1 MAIDFES
8 FIADPK
14 ITDPGIDVSGI
25 KTTTPTRQE
34 LLFDLPE
41 FSGIQVDPT
50 RASYVEDIYRAYSG
64 QIPSIPEPVV
74 TTPPVTSG
82 VGTGDGGQATTPIT
96 TPTTTVGTNTAEQQR
111 LIDAG
116 IGVQAA
122 PGQPVV
128 APGEVPVTQAEID
141 AFNQIPVNTDFR
153 NQQLVNQG
161 IGVRVGDTGPVV
173 APGEEPVT
181 QAKMDE
187 FNEEQQSTL
196 QNILGQAGQTVQGA
210 MNQLGKISGS
220 VVDFA
225 NQTVDIFGKKIN
237 VGKTLAAAAINKIA
251 GGPVSLV
258 FELLPKD
265 SIENKTTRGV
275 VDTLKAEKDYGF
287 NMQSGNLN
295 QDPFGR
301 NPVSAFGN
309 YEQTLLDDIAGVN
322 QSGFETAKMREKKK
336 EFAQDYFKKKAEF
349 AGGVQQTS
357 DQISDILGPG
367 EFKPEGENLVSLEN
381 QLAEQAKERAA
392 QNELAKLTGDVDFD
406 VPTKSQPVTG
416 TKGPPSVISGPQVT
430 APGTVLGKPGIE
442 RFDDAETDIGG
453 KIPAGASTTGTPVDA
468 LNPVNR
474 QQHFDNTQKLKDAVT
489 DGKITN
495 EEYNKLSAFDARKT
509 MGLGTVTG
517 TASAAI
523 YQGVQTGIGALRETL
538 GINPA
543 FAGDQSLAEAA
554 GDTARNIQ
562 GVSGNITPEE
572 QVKYQEIISGED
584 IYRDPILGMVEPS
597 APMTLADDKI
607 NTMTDDVDLDLFD
620 TTPSAPSIPTTGIDI
635 PDPSPTPSFTPRG
648 GGADRDPAP
657 SPSPSPNEAAGRAA
671 ENAQR
676 AAIQEAAR
684 AGMTVNQAKA
694 SVGMPANLG
703 DTGGGD
709 KGGGGGKIVCTMMN
723 ESYGFG
729 SFRNKIWMKFHKN
742 LSPEY
747 QRGYHKLF
755 LPLVKIAKT
764 NKIVKKILE
773 HIAVHS
779 TIDMRQS
786 MRGKTHLL
794 GRAYRKI
801 LLPLCYWVGKNA

>member
-1 MAIDFES
+1 M
-8 FIADPK
+8 
-14 ITDPGIDVSGI
+14 
-25 KTTTPTRQE
+25 
-34 LLFDLPE
+34 
-41 FSGIQVDPT
+41 
-50 RASYVEDIYRAYSG
+50 
-64 QIPSIPEPVV
+64 
-74 TTPPVTSG
+74 
-82 VGTGDGGQATTPIT
+82 
-96 TPTTTVGTNTAEQQR
+96 
-111 LIDAG
+111 DA
-116 IGVQAA
+116 
-122 PGQPVV
+122 
-128 APGEVPVTQAEID
+128 
-141 AFNQIPVNTDFR
+141 
-153 NQQLVNQG
+153 
-161 IGVRVGDTGPVV
+161 
-173 APGEEPVT
+173 
-181 QAKMDE
+181 

-251 GGPVSLV
+251 GGPVSLI

-301 NPVSAFGN
+301 NPVSALGD
-309 YEQTLLDDIAGVN
+309 YEQTLLDDIAGIN
-322 QSGFETAKMREKKK
+322 QSKFQTEKMREAKKQ
-336 EFAQDYFKKKAEF
+336 FAQDYFKKKAEF

-367 EFKPEGENLVSLEN
+367 EFKPEGENLVSLED

-392 QNELAKLTGDVDFD
+392 QNELAKLTGDVDLD

-416 TKGPPSVISGPQVT
+416 IKGPPSVISGPQVT
-430 APGTVLGKPGIE
+430 APVTGVTRPGTVLGKPGIE

-468 LNPVNR
+468 LNPIN
-474 QQHFDNTQKLKDAVT
+474 QQLHYDNTQKLKGAVE
-489 DGKITN
+489 DKKITN
-495 EEYNKLSAFDARKT
+495 EEYNILSALDARKT

-517 TASAAI
+517 TISAAA

-562 GVSGNITPEE
+562 GVSGNVSPEL

-607 NTMTDDVDLDLFD
+607 NTMTDDVDLDDFD
-620 TTPSAPSIPTTGIDI
+620 TTPAAPPRTEEFDTADFGITTTGI
-635 PDPSPTPSFTPRG
+635 SPFEDVSPPTGTDRPGGDRG
-648 GGADRDPAP
+648 PAP

-709 KGGGGGKIVCTMMN
+709 KNGGKIVCTMMN

-747 QRGYHKLF
+747 QKGYHKLF